1 MRFSGHTWFTERWK
15 FGLQETQSWET
26 RAKCHPIRESS
37 LCCCCGE
44 HNWWVMERN
53 RSRQGSRSGFCEERR
68 KGIFKKGMNR
78 APLINKMATS
88 TRKFDTSKK
97 PFMLAF
103 SLLCASSALASAGS
117 IPRSRIRMEPDGG
130 YTKIVVKISKDVPEK
145 QCPTLLRNLKVRIYN
160 CHPFYTQC
168 SQLCFWEERPNWIL
182 NKGIVTAPLINKNIS
197 TEILYMMN
205 FCITSQAH

>member
-1 MRFSGHTWFTERWK
+1 MRFSGHTCFTERWK
-15 FGLQETQSWET
+15 FGLQETT

-37 LCCCCGE
+37 SCCCGE

-103 SLLCASSALASAGS
+103 ALLCASALASAGS

-145 QCPTLLRNLKVRIYN
+145 QCPTLLRNLKVRTYK
-160 CHPFYTQC
+160 CYPFYTQC
-168 SQLCFWEERPNWIL
+168 SQLRFWEERPNWIL
-182 NKGIVTAPLINKNIS
+182 NKGIVTASLIEEHQHWNSVND
-197 TEILYMMN
+197 EFL
-205 FCITSQAH
+205 H